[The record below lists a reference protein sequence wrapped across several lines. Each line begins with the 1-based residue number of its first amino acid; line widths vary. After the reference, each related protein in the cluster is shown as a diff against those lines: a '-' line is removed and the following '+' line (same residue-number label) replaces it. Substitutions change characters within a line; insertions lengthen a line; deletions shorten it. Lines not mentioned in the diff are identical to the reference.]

1 MMTLSFGLV
10 CRTSATQRKVKLAID
25 RGRDHGEVE
34 AARRI
39 ESAFDEAKI
48 FLDGLEILSN
58 NRRMANWIFSV
69 FIDEWI
75 F

>member
-1 MMTLSFGLV
+1 MLTLPFGLV
-10 CRTSATQRKVKLAID
+10 CRTSAAQRKVKLAID
-25 RGRDHGEVE
+25 RGRDHGEIKTS
-34 AARRI
+34 RRI